1 MILHVNQGFLLSQA
15 YKHLE
20 GTFAYR
26 APNWRKPATCKQFF
40 FKTNLFKE
48 WMKKFVVLLMKEK
61 WLRMKL
67 SLSFVQCTQK
77 IRAILLLHLLIFL
90 FKKYVKILW
99 DIERYSP
106 IARLKDWKIPQ
117 LKTFP
122 KILKYSVGVQ

>member
-1 MILHVNQGFLLSQA
+1 
-15 YKHLE
+15 
-20 GTFAYR
+20 
-26 APNWRKPATCKQFF
+26 
-40 FKTNLFKE
+40 
-48 WMKKFVVLLMKEK
+48 MKKFVVLLMKEK

-117 LKTFP
+117 LKIFP
-122 KILKYSVGVQ
+122 KTLKYWVGVQ